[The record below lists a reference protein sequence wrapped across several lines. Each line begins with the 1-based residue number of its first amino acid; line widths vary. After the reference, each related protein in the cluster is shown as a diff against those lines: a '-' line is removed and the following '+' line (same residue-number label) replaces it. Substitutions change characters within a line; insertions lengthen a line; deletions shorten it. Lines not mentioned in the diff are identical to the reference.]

1 MTVQGLRANLTRL
14 YNTVSEESFL
24 ECKAQNKYQK
34 LLFALIYF
42 HSVLL
47 ERRKFRSVGLNIPY
61 DFNDTDYKV
70 SIQSTPGCALCDILI
85 SVSEQLESALVA
97 KACQLSMR
105 ALKCLATHAWC
116 QGFMGCC
123 AMQVSDDLLKQYL
136 DSYVDTP
143 WAALKYLI
151 AEANYGG
158 RVTDEL
164 DRRVLNSYLNKSVS
178 DMQHCACHCT
188 TFCSLDATHP
198 YLPVLEP
205 SKFFKL
211 LLTAMCRHIR
221 KSGCLGHAHTGS
233 ATNPCLQMQVLL

>member
-1 MTVQGLRANLTRL
+1 MQGLRANLTRL
-14 YNTVSEESFL
+14 YNTVSDESYT
-24 ECKAQNKYQK
+24 ECKAQHKYQK

-70 SIQSTPGCALCDILI
+70 LHSGQHSFPTLACRHTVCTWLLCSKSPTHWFDDDSHCLPSVEPPRLLSCACIQEVCTVFS
-85 SVSEQLESALVA
+85 LEGT
-97 KACQLSMR
+97 CI
-105 ALKCLATHAWC
+105 CL
-116 QGFMGCC
+116 
-123 AMQVSDDLLKQYL
+123 QVSDDLLKKYL

-164 DRRVLNSYLNKSVS
+164 DRRVLNSYLNKSVPS
-178 DMQHCACHCT
+178 LLLAALSSQHASFAHSCSYL
-188 TFCSLDATHP
+188 TFRAVIWLIHKAKT
-198 YLPVLEP
+198 YLP
-205 SKFFKL
+205 S
-211 LLTAMCRHIR
+211 
-221 KSGCLGHAHTGS
+221 TGK
-233 ATNPCLQMQVLL
+233 AQADYA